1 MERFFVDIIG
11 LLIPASVHGYSYV
24 LKLVD
29 EYSKFNAVKLLRV
42 KSEALEKFKELKTEH
57 GCPKSFRSGNG
68 TEFTIEDLKY
78 FCIENQIRPEF
89 TVLVTPEQNGMGET
103 ANITIVEMARCLVR
117 EAKLPKTY

>member
-11 LLIPASVHGYSYV
+11 LLIPASVHGFSYV

-29 EYSKFNAVKLLRV
+29 EYIKFNAVKLLRV

-89 TVLVTPEQNGMGET
+89 TVQNPWAEWYGWKSQYNYSGNGQMFS
-103 ANITIVEMARCLVR
+103 